1 MARTGVERHA
11 AKRHGSPAERVILQG
26 TGLRTQKANIAKDTM
41 RIAVTG
47 ATGYIGGRLVPQL
60 IAAGHD
66 VVCLARTPAKL
77 ADRPWI
83 EDVEVARADLLTSDD
98 LHTALAGADAAYYLV
113 HSMGEGKDFED
124 SDRRAALSF
133 AQACETAGVGR
144 IIYLG
149 GLGSDDETL
158 SPHLASRHDV
168 GDALA
173 STSVPVIEFRA
184 AVIIGSGSVSFEMLR
199 HLTQVLPA
207 MTTPRWVRTRCQPI
221 AIRDVLSYLVAAL
234 DVGTAHHTIY
244 EIGGPDV
251 LTYEDMMQ
259 TYASV
264 AGLPKRLI
272 LPVPMLSPGLSSLWI
287 GLVTPLPVNIARPLV
302 DSLRYEVVVH
312 DDAAAEQFD
321 IPLLGFRES
330 VELAVDIADRLRV
343 PTRWTDAETSPAKP
357 MDADPAW
364 SGGTLFEDRR
374 SASTAAAPED
384 VYWAFSRVGGTV
396 GYYGF
401 DWAWHLRGL
410 LDIIVGGVGLRRG
423 RRHPTEIRKGDA
435 VDFWRVADVVPGERL
450 ELAAEMKMPGD
461 AWLVWDV
468 ERIDGNSVLHQN
480 AVFRPRGLTGRLYW
494 GALLPFHG
502 PIFKGMLANI
512 IKAGEERSA
521 ARPANQQDAT

>member
-1 MARTGVERHA
+1 
-11 AKRHGSPAERVILQG
+11 
-26 TGLRTQKANIAKDTM
+26 M

-47 ATGYIGGRLVPQL
+47 ATGYIGGRLIPQL
-60 IAAGHD
+60 LSAGHD

-77 ADRPWI
+77 ADRPWFS
-83 EDVEVARADLLTSDD
+83 EVEVVRADLLESAD
-98 LHTALAGADAAYYLV
+98 LAPALANCEAAYYLV
-113 HSMGEGKDFED
+113 HSMGGGEGFED
-124 SDRRAALSF
+124 TDRRAALNF
-133 AQACETAGVGR
+133 ATASEASGVDR

-158 SPHLASRHDV
+158 SSHLASRHEV

-207 MTTPRWVRTRCQPI
+207 MTTPKWVRTHCQPI
-221 AIRDVLSYLVAAL
+221 AIRDVLTYLVAAL
-234 DVGTAHHTIY
+234 DDDTSGHTIY

-272 LPVPMLSPGLSSLWI
+272 LPVPVLSPGLSSLWI

-302 DSLRYEVVVH
+302 DSLRHEVIVH
-312 DDAAAEQFD
+312 DPSALERFD
-321 IPLLGFRES
+321 VPLLGFRES
-330 VELAVDIADRLRV
+330 VELAVDVSDGLRA

-357 MDADPAW
+357 MQADPDW
-364 SGGTLFEDRR
+364 SGGTLFEDSRNAE
-374 SASTAAAPED
+374 SSAAPHD
-384 VYWAFSRVGGTV
+384 LFWAFSRVGGTV

-401 DWAWHLRGL
+401 DWAWQLRGL
-410 LDIIVGGVGLRRG
+410 LDILVGGVGLRRG

-435 VDFWRVADVVPGERL
+435 VDFWRVADVVPDKRL
-450 ELAAEMKMPGD
+450 ELAAEMKVPGG

-468 ERIDGNSVLHQN
+468 EQADGGSILHQR
-480 AVFRPRGLTGRLYW
+480 AFFRPRGLTGRLYW
-494 GALLPFHG
+494 YALLPFHG

-512 IKAGEERSA
+512 VAAAEERSA
-521 ARPANQQDAT
+521 TRLDEPA